1 MLGLAELML
10 LQTRN
15 FQFLHVSK
23 YADIVRITMNDETN
37 RNNFLQ
43 ESRHHICWLKSGS
56 WETV

>member
-23 YADIVRITMNDETN
+23 YADIVRITMNDETGTIFF
-37 RNNFLQ
+37 RNHVITFV
-43 ESRHHICWLKSGS
+43 G
-56 WETV
+56 